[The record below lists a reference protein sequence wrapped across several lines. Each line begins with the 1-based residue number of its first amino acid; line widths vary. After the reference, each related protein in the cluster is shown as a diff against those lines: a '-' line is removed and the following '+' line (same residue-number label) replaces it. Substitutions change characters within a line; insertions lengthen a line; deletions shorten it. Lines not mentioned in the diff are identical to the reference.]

1 MQQSEFPESPFFV
14 GTHDGI
20 IDSKG
25 RINIPA
31 DFRHSLKES
40 GENMLIFSPGAE
52 SILYVFPQKTY
63 ISYWKTDSRLKASLR
78 RKGRFAAD
86 MAVHGN
92 SYRKPVDSQGRVTL
106 PKEAFERSGIKRD
119 ICFVG
124 RLDFFIIQDKAVHE
138 AYLEKDAILPGDVW
152 DEFEKIQ
159 ETTED

>member
-1 MQQSEFPESPFFV
+1 MNQLEYSESPFV
-14 GTHDGI
+14 GTHTGI

-31 DFRHSLKES
+31 DFRRSLEDCGES
-40 GENMLIFSPGAE
+40 MLIFAPRAE
-52 SILYVFPQKTY
+52 FLYVFPQKVY
-63 ISYWKTDSRLKASLR
+63 VSYWKTDSRLKASLR

-106 PKEAFERSGIKRD
+106 PKEAFERSSIKRD

-124 RLDFFIIQDKAVHE
+124 RLDFFIIRDKVIHE

>member
-1 MQQSEFPESPFFV
+1 MEKSEFPESPFFV

-20 IDSKG
+20 VDGKG

-31 DFRHSLKES
+31 DFRHSLEES
-40 GENMLIFSPGAE
+40 GESMLIFAPRAE
-52 SILYVFPQKTY
+52 FLYVFPQKTY
-63 ISYWKTDSRLKASLR
+63 VTYWKTDSRLRASLK
-78 RKGRFAAD
+78 RKGRFNAD
-86 MAVHGN
+86 IAVHGN

-124 RLDFFIIQDKAVHE
+124 RLDFFIIRDKAVHDT
-138 AYLEKDAILPGDVW
+138 YLEKDAIPSGDVW

-159 ETTED
+159 ETTEDE